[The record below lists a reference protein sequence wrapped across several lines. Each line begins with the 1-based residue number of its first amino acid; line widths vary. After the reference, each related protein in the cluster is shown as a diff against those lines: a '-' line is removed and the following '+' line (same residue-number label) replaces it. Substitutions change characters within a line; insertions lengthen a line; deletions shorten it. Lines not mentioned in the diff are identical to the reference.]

1 MAEKD
6 NNKKRRRSPAFVAGL
21 VLLFL
26 GIVILLTLAMF
37 ASFDEVTNVFE
48 AGKVD
53 IVLTE
58 TKWDPKDG
66 DKAVPNT
73 FIPKNPTITN
83 KEETVDTYVFMKVTV
98 PYDDDAAL
106 IIEKAHQDY
115 DNHSGK
121 ILYWNN
127 TYGYMIPIYE
137 FVATGEKS
145 KPDTNYTAP
154 TPEANTHYN
163 FNFTAATAG
172 KAAAPGTYDTSNTIY
187 QKVNPGWYLL
197 KGFPK
202 VDTDTHTITYLYAH
216 VRSGTEGTD
225 SPQLLPLLPN
235 HTTEYPLFNEIY
247 YLNFRERT
255 AVNADP
261 TVNPAV
267 AAVTAF
273 PNPGRDYS
281 VRVYAYGIQANF
293 LKENNTTTT
302 DPEEVWKYIDKD
314 YIEPQP

>member
-98 PYDDDAAL
+98 PYDDDKAL
-106 IIEKAHQDY
+106 IIEKAYQDELGLGSTR
-115 DNHSGK
+115 SGSVA
-121 ILYWNN
+121 YEN
-127 TYGYMIPIYE
+127 THGYMIPIYE

-154 TPEANTHYN
+154 TPAANTHYN
-163 FNFTAATAG
+163 FNFENAAAATAE
-172 KAAAPGTYDTSNTIY
+172 AYSSETAPSYDNKNTIF
-187 QKVNPGWYLL
+187 QEVNPGWYLL
-197 KGFPK
+197 KGFPQ
-202 VDTDTHTITYLYAH
+202 VDAGRHTITYLYAH
-216 VRSGTEGTD
+216 VLKGTEDTD
-225 SPQLLPLLPN
+225 SPQLQPLWPN
-235 HTTEYPLFNEIY
+235 STTEYPLFNEIY

-255 AVNADP
+255 EDKSKP
-261 TVNPAV
+261 
-267 AAVTAF
+267 VTAF
-273 PNPGRDYS
+273 PNPGRDY
-281 VRVYAYGIQANF
+281 
-293 LKENNTTTT
+293 
-302 DPEEVWKYIDKD
+302 
-314 YIEPQP
+314 